1 MTKVYGFVA
10 EFNPFHKGHQLFIEK
25 IKQQYHPDVLIAVM
39 SGNFVQR
46 GDFAILDKW
55 NRAQLAIENGVDLV
69 VELPFAFALEPAQ
82 FFAQGAMKLL
92 NQLEIDHLVFGTEN
106 QLDFLEMAQKIIAS
120 KSDFTQNYNQSSAT
134 NLTNYYHS
142 LGIDVEKLP
151 NQLLGINYA
160 TEIIKGDYDIQVATI
175 KRLAND
181 YSATKIREALKEK
194 VSVSDLVPKLA
205 NEMLQDQKLVTWD
218 KYFPYLKYQIL
229 SHTPQELGQVYQM
242 VEGLEYKLKKEI
254 NSSSDFNQ
262 FIERIKSKRYTMAR
276 LRRLLM
282 YTLINVKESDIN
294 DVYENPYLRILGF
307 NRVGQE
313 YLNSLKKN
321 NAELI
326 TRVGKK
332 EQVFLNLEIKVDRIF
347 QLENKQEQ
355 NFGRIPYMKGVN

>member
-1 MTKVYGFVA
+1 
-10 EFNPFHKGHQLFIEK
+10 
-25 IKQQYHPDVLIAVM
+25 
-39 SGNFVQR
+39 
-46 GDFAILDKW
+46 
-55 NRAQLAIENGVDLV
+55 
-69 VELPFAFALEPAQ
+69 
-82 FFAQGAMKLL
+82 
-92 NQLEIDHLVFGTEN
+92 
-106 QLDFLEMAQKIIAS
+106 MAQKIIAS

-321 NAELI
+321 NVELI

-332 EQVFLNLEIKVDRIF
+332 EQVFLNLEIKVYRIF